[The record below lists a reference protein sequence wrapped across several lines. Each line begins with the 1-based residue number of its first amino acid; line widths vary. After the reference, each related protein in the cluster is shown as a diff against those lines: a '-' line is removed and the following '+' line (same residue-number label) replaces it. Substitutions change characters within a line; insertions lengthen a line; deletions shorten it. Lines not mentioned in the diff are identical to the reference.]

1 MNNIYTILINAI
13 VSFVMLFIIAKIL
26 GKKQIAELSFTDYV
40 IGISLGS
47 ITAEWAINYQDP
59 WYYYAIPAAI
69 FTILSLIVVFAGRT
83 FPLFKKMLVG
93 RPITIIA
100 DGQIDY
106 KNLSKSKLSINDI
119 LGMCRNKGYFD
130 INQIA
135 FAVFETTGDLSIL
148 PKSNQK
154 PVVAQDMGL
163 TLPPPSIPQ
172 ALILDGKIYHEGLNA
187 MGKDE
192 KWLLNELGNPPK
204 EHLKGILL
212 AMYDNGKVI
221 VHDKNSQTFAN
232 QLK

>member
-1 MNNIYTILINAI
+1 MNNVYVIIINAV
-13 VSFVMLFIIAKIL
+13 VSFVVLFIIAKLL

-47 ITAEWAINYQDP
+47 ITAEWAINYQEP
-59 WYYYAIPAAI
+59 WYYYAVPAVI

-83 FPLFKKMLVG
+83 MPIFKKILIG
-93 RPITIIA
+93 TPITIIS

-106 KNLSKSKLSINDI
+106 KNLSKSKLTINDI

-135 FAVFETTGDLSIL
+135 YAVFETTGDLSIM

-154 PVVAQDMGL
+154 PIVAQDMGL

-172 ALILDGKIYHEGLNA
+172 VVIIDGKIYWDGLKSIA
-187 MGKDE
+187 KDE
-192 KWLLNELGNPPK
+192 QWLLNEIGNPSK
-204 EHLKGILL
+204 EELKGILL

-221 VHDKNSQTFAN
+221 VQEKNKQGFAT
-232 QLK
+232 QLR